1 MSPDARPRAERDMK
15 PAPTRHA
22 LKVADEVW
30 ITTALLHRDH
40 PERSDFTVRE
50 IMDRVA
56 RENLTGSVR
65 GSVHVHVIQHCVA
78 NRPPNP
84 AGYRMLLETGYG
96 RRRLYRPGDPHHP
109 DRRGR
114 VVPERQAFPEGYLPL
129 LDWYE
134 SQYAR
139 QATQKTPDPL
149 LALRGSGRELWA
161 EEHADDYVKRLREGW
176 A

>member
-1 MSPDARPRAERDMK
+1 MSRAQ
-15 PAPTRHA
+15 TRHA

-30 ITTALLHRDH
+30 IATALLHREH
-40 PERSDFTVRE
+40 PKSADFAVRE
-50 IMDRVA
+50 IMDRID
-56 RENLTGSVR
+56 REKVTGSVR
-65 GSVHVHVIQHCVA
+65 GSVNVHVIQHCVA

-84 AGYRMLLETGYG
+84 AGYRMLVETTRG

-114 VVPERQAFPEGYLPL
+114 VVPERQDVPERYRPL

-134 SQYAR
+134 SRYAR
-139 QATQKTPDPL
+139 QTTQREPDPL

-161 EEHADDYVKRLREGW
+161 DEHADDYVKRLREGW